1 FLFRRDDVFKKMGQ
15 LSMGEKCR
23 TAFLKLYFSGA
34 HLLVLDE
41 PSNYLDVDTRE
52 VIEQVLVSF
61 PGAIALVSHDRY
73 LVRKIA
79 NRLLTLKPGGTPVW
93 FEGSVDE
100 EEEQASRTGVIRG
113 NTEKDNRRMELEY
126 RIQELLG
133 LSAEDFEAGDEA
145 SWLAEIRELRA
156 ELTRLQSE

>member
-1 FLFRRDDVFKKMGQ
+1 
-15 LSMGEKCR
+15 MGEKCR

-79 NRLLTLKPGGTPVW
+79 NRLLTLTPGKIRFGSREVW
-93 FEGSVDE
+93 TRRK
-100 EEEQASRTGVIRG
+100 SRPRG
-113 NTEKDNRRMELEY
+113 P
-126 RIQELLG
+126 
-133 LSAEDFEAGDEA
+133 A
-145 SWLAEIRELRA
+145 
-156 ELTRLQSE
+156 